1 MEKVIYN
8 LVFNRKKLLNADG
21 KALIQVEA
29 YLNRQKKY
37 FSTKVYVKPCQ
48 WDSKR
53 RMVKNHPNMDSLN
66 QYLSDYVSNLERKE
80 LEMVQSGKLFSL
92 RGLKDNSS
100 NEDMIS
106 FTEFMHKEIAH
117 SNLKESTLKN
127 HLSTLQVLSSYKRT
141 VTFDDLTFNF
151 LCDFEYYLLMHKYHR
166 NTIAKH
172 MKHLKRYVN
181 LAINKDLFE
190 LQRYPFRKYKI
201 KYMES
206 KRGHLTP
213 EELDQLESIS
223 QRLRSTLRRAL
234 DMFLFSCY
242 TGLRFSDIVS
252 ITRENFH
259 MIDDKLWLI
268 YSSVKTDVSVRLPL
282 FLLFDGKA
290 RVIYEEYIRNNKKTL
305 FNVPLSSNSNINK
318 QLKRICIVAGIDKKV
333 SFHTARHTN
342 ATLLLYNGANITTVQ
357 KLLGH
362 KSVRTTEI
370 YSNIMDMTVVRDL
383 ENIRVKW

>member
-1 MEKVIYN
+1 M
-8 LVFNRKKLLNADG
+8 NADG